1 MTLPSDA
8 LDRPSFADALARVLG
23 ESLDPRMTTALHQ
36 HYLELLRWAP
46 KVDLVGPAVF
56 DELFERHYG
65 ESLAGRPLLP
75 ASGTLVDLG
84 SGAGF
89 PGLVLAAARPDLAV
103 YLVEPRVRRAAFLAA
118 AVRRAGLACH
128 CLDARVDPSLSLELP
143 ERIDVFTVRALRLPA
158 RVWAALAGR
167 LSDRGSALVWA
178 GPASER
184 LPPPWVAGRRIALPW
199 GRREIVEYRLS
210 EKR

>member
-1 MTLPSDA
+1 MTQPIDA
-8 LDRPSFADALARVLG
+8 LDRPSFADALARALG
-23 ESLDPRMTTALHQ
+23 EPLELRVTAALHQ

-75 ASGTLVDLG
+75 ESGNLVDLG

-89 PGLVLAAARPDLAV
+89 PGFVLAAARPDLEV

-143 ERIDVFTVRALRLPA
+143 GRIDVLTVRALRLPA

-167 LSDRGSALVWA
+167 LSERGRALVWA
-178 GPASER
+178 GPASDR
-184 LPPPWVAGRRIALPW
+184 LPAPWVAGRRIKLRW
-199 GRREIVEYRLS
+199 GHREIVEYRVS
-210 EKR
+210 ETP

>member
-1 MTLPSDA
+1 MTHPVDE
-8 LDRPSFADALARVLG
+8 LDRQSFADALERVLG
-23 ESLDPRMTTALHQ
+23 ESLDLRVTAALHQ

-75 ASGTLVDLG
+75 ESGTLVDLG

-89 PGLVLAAARPDLAV
+89 PGFVLAAARPDLEV

-128 CLDARVDPSLSLELP
+128 CLDAKVDPSLSLELP
-143 ERIDVFTVRALRLPA
+143 ARIDVVTVRALRLPA
-158 RVWAALAGR
+158 KVWAALAAR
-167 LSDRGSALVWA
+167 LSPGGRVLVWA
-178 GPASER
+178 GPTSDR
-184 LPPPWVAGRRIALPW
+184 LPPPWFAGRRIALPR
-199 GRREIVEYRLS
+199 GHREIVEYRLS